1 MLAPVT
7 FITPL
12 TTIHRKRLLPIAGEV
27 AVRKGQ
33 AVRATDVV
41 ASTNLAPRHF
51 MLNVAR
57 GLGITEEQ
65 TEQYIERFLGNE
77 IHAGDIIAS
86 RGKIGKRIV
95 RAPVDGTIVF
105 VAGGQVLLRRTVDPF
120 ELKAGYPGTVVELIH
135 ERGVIIS
142 ATGALVQGLW
152 GNGKIN
158 SGQLTVLA
166 SSPNEELSAGQLT
179 ENLKNTVVLAG
190 TCTQANVLKAGADVR
205 LRGLI
210 LASLAPE
217 LLPMALAAPFPVLIT
232 EGFGTLGYS
241 PAAYKLLST
250 NHKRLTTVN
259 AEPFDPNLDTR
270 PEIFIAIE
278 APDLSDA
285 EMPPEAA
292 VLAPEQRVRVT
303 RAPYQ
308 GKAGRLIALL
318 PGLTIF
324 PNGLRATAA
333 RIQFE
338 TDDPAQA
345 SEGIVPLAN
354 LEILVT
360 TQGRD

>member
-1 MLAPVT
+1 MLAPVS

-12 TTIHRKRLLPIAGEV
+12 TNIRRKRLLPMAGEV

-33 AVRATDVV
+33 TVRATDVV
-41 ASTNLAPRHF
+41 ATAYPAPRHY

-77 IHAGDIIAS
+77 IHEGDIIAS

-105 VAGGQVLLRRTVDPF
+105 VAGGQVLIRRMAEPF
-120 ELKAGYPGTVVELIH
+120 ELKAGYPGTVAELIH
-135 ERGVIIS
+135 ERGVIMS

-158 SGQLTVLA
+158 SGPLTVLA
-166 SSPNEELSAGQLT
+166 SSPNEELTAGKLT
-179 ENLKNTVVLAG
+179 ESLKGAVALAG
-190 TCTQANVLKAGADVR
+190 TCNQGNVLKAGADIR

-210 LASLAPE
+210 LSSLSPE
-217 LLPMALAAPFPVLIT
+217 LLPMALAAPYPILIT
-232 EGFGTLGYS
+232 EGFGNLGYS

-250 NHKRLTTVN
+250 NQKRLTTVN
-259 AEPFDPNLDTR
+259 AEPFDQNLDTR
-270 PEIFIAIE
+270 PEVFIAID
-278 APDLSDA
+278 AADLSDA

-292 VLAPEQRVRVT
+292 VLAPEQRVRIT

-308 GKAGRLIALL
+308 GKTGRLIALL

-324 PNGLRATAA
+324 PNGLRASAA
-333 RIQFE
+333 HIQFE

-345 SEGIVPLAN
+345 SEATVPLAN
-354 LEILVT
+354 LEILF
-360 TQGRD
+360 